1 MAKYI
6 KTNIGVN
13 TELERFS
20 GFYLFKSC
28 DLPFHNFICT
38 NGQEIFENMRRSNL
52 SVIFVQLVSTET
64 FLFKYFLQRFSGYLF
79 KAGKALLQVK
89 EK

>member
-1 MAKYI
+1 
-6 KTNIGVN
+6 
-13 TELERFS
+13 
-20 GFYLFKSC
+20 
-28 DLPFHNFICT
+28 
-38 NGQEIFENMRRSNL
+38 MRRSNL